1 VSRRLTAAELA
12 EPDVTLEIPYGKF
25 AALPNAVR
33 KHLELYIPKECNGP
47 LIYRIPAYLAR
58 EWGAIPAA
66 MPAVATSEPVAAL
79 TLADQGS
86 RPGAALPANESI
98 LRAELSGDD
107 SKTC

>member
-25 AALPNAVR
+25 AALPEAVR
-33 KHLELYIPKECNGP
+33 EHLELYIPKERNGL

-66 MPAVATSEPVAAL
+66 TSEPAAAL
-79 TLADQGS
+79 ALADQGS
-86 RPGAALPANESI
+86 GQALHWQQMN
-98 LRAELSGDD
+98 LF
-107 SKTC
+107 